1 MEVYIYIR
9 LSSFSWSVLWMS
21 VFVMGLPF
29 SVSEK
34 KILFQYH
41 TNILIKFKIKLYVSY
56 HTLRIKPSSSGRT
69 TDDVVMLSS
78 MH

>member
-1 MEVYIYIR
+1 
-9 LSSFSWSVLWMS
+9 MS

-41 TNILIKFKIKLYVSY
+41 TNILIKVKIKLYISY
-56 HTLRIKPSSSGRT
+56 HTLRIKFSSTSRT
-69 TDDVVMLSS
+69 NDDVMVLSS